1 MNAATF
7 WDRAAPRYAARPIG
21 NMEAYAHTLAR
32 TQSYLSATDHML
44 ELGCGTGGTAL
55 EHAPHV
61 VQITATDISPA
72 MIAIAK
78 AKPQP
83 QPQSN
88 ITFLAAALGDGR
100 MPAGPFDVV
109 TGFNILH
116 LLPDP
121 AAGIRDIARLVK
133 PGGLFISKT
142 PCLAGRYS
150 LLKPV
155 IGAMRL
161 VGKAPRVHFLSTAG
175 LERAITQAGFEI
187 IETGDFPKSP
197 PSHFIVARRT

>member
-1 MNAATF
+1 MNTAAF
-7 WDRAAPRYAARPIG
+7 WDKAAPGYAAQPIR
-21 NMEAYAHTLAR
+21 NAEAYAHTLAR
-32 TQSYLSATDHML
+32 TQSYLGASDHML

-61 VQITATDISPA
+61 ARITAADISPA
-72 MIAIAK
+72 MIEIARS
-78 AKPQP
+78 KPQP
-83 QPQSN
+83 QGN
-88 ITFLAAALGDGR
+88 ITFLTATLEGDGI
-100 MPAGPFDVV
+100 PGGPFDVV

-121 AAGIRDIARLVK
+121 AAGIRDVARLVK

-161 VGKAPRVHFLSTAG
+161 VGKAPKIHFLSTAG
-175 LERAITQAGFEI
+175 LERAIAVAGFEI

-197 PSHFIVARRT
+197 PSHFIVARRP

>member
-1 MNAATF
+1 MTTAAF
-7 WDRAAPRYAARPIG
+7 WGKAAPGYAARPIRDTA
-21 NMEAYAHTLAR
+21 AYAHTLAR
-32 TQSYLSATDHML
+32 TQSYLTATDRML

-61 VQITATDISPA
+61 AAITATDISPA
-72 MIAIAK
+72 MIAIAR

-83 QPQSN
+83 EGN
-88 ITFLAAALGDGR
+88 VTFLTATLGDAA
-100 MPAGPFDVV
+100 MPDGPFDVV

-121 AAGIRDIARLVK
+121 GPGIRAIAALVR

-142 PCLAGRYS
+142 PCLSGRYS

-161 VGKAPRVHFLSTAG
+161 VGKAPKVHFLSPAG
-175 LERAITQAGFEI
+175 LERAVTAAGFEI

-197 PSHFIVARRT
+197 PSHFIVARRV

>member
-1 MNAATF
+1 MNTADF
-7 WDRAAPRYAARPIG
+7 WDKTAPRYAARPIR
-21 NMEAYAHTLAR
+21 NSEAYAHTLAR
-32 TQSYLSATDHML
+32 TQSYLNAADHML

-55 EHAPHV
+55 EHAGHV
-61 VQITATDISPA
+61 ARITATDISPA
-72 MIAIAK
+72 MIGIAR

-83 QPQSN
+83 QGN
-88 ITFLAAALGDGR
+88 ITFLAATLDDGR
-100 MPAGPFDVV
+100 LPDGPFDVV
-109 TGFNILH
+109 TGFNLLH

-121 AAGIRDIARLVK
+121 AAGIRSIAGLIR

-161 VGKAPRVHFLSTAG
+161 VGKAPKVHFLSTAR
-175 LERAITQAGFEI
+175 LEQAITQAGFEI

-197 PSHFIVARRT
+197 PSHFIVARRA

>member
-1 MNAATF
+1 MNTAAF
-7 WDRAAPRYAARPIG
+7 WDKVAPGYAAQPIR
-21 NMEAYAHTLAR
+21 NAEAYAHTLAR
-32 TQSYLSATDHML
+32 TQSYLGASDHML

-61 VQITATDISPA
+61 ARITATDISPA
-72 MIAIAK
+72 MIEIAR

-83 QPQSN
+83 RGN
-88 ITFLAAALGDGR
+88 ITFLTATLENDGI
-100 MPAGPFDVV
+100 PAGPFDVV

-121 AAGIRDIARLVK
+121 AAGIRDIAGLVK

-161 VGKAPRVHFLSTAG
+161 VGKAPKIHFLSTAG
-175 LERAITQAGFEI
+175 LERAIAVAGFEI

-197 PSHFIVARRT
+197 PSHFIVARRP

>member
-1 MNAATF
+1 MNTAAF
-7 WDRAAPRYAARPIG
+7 WDKAAPGYAARPIRDTQ
-21 NMEAYAHTLAR
+21 AYAHTLAR
-32 TQSYLSATDHML
+32 TQSYLSKTDQML

-61 VQITATDISPA
+61 AQITATDISPA
-72 MIAIAK
+72 MIAIAE

-83 QPQSN
+83 EGN
-88 ITFLAAALGDGR
+88 ITFVTATLEDGA
-100 MPAGPFDVV
+100 MPKGPFDVV

-121 AAGIRDIARLVK
+121 AQSLRAIAGLVK

-161 VGKAPRVHFLSTAG
+161 VGKAPKVHFLSPARLETAI
-175 LERAITQAGFEI
+175 RAAGFEI

-197 PSHFIVARRT
+197 PSHFIVARRA

>member
-1 MNAATF
+1 MNTAAF
-7 WDRAAPRYAARPIG
+7 WDKVAPGYAAQPIR
-21 NMEAYAHTLAR
+21 NAEAYAHTLAR
-32 TQSYLSATDHML
+32 TQSYLNASDHML

-61 VQITATDISPA
+61 ARITATDISPA
-72 MIAIAK
+72 MIAVAQ
-78 AKPQP
+78 AKPQTEG
-83 QPQSN
+83 N
-88 ITFLAAALGDGR
+88 VRFLTATLDDGR
-100 MPAGPFDVV
+100 LPEGPYDVV
-109 TGFNILH
+109 TAFNLLH

-121 AAGIRDIARLVK
+121 AGGLRAIAKMVR

-161 VGKAPRVHFLSTAG
+161 VGKAPKVHFLSPAR
-175 LERAITQAGFEI
+175 LQQAVTQAGFEI

-197 PSHFIVARRT
+197 PSHFIVARRV

>member
-1 MNAATF
+1 MNTAAF
-7 WDRAAPRYAARPIG
+7 WDKVAPGYAAQPIR
-21 NMEAYAHTLAR
+21 NAEAYAHTLAR
-32 TQSYLSATDHML
+32 TQSYLGATDHML

-61 VQITATDISPA
+61 ARITATDISPA
-72 MIAIAK
+72 MIAIAQ

-83 QPQSN
+83 QGN
-88 ITFLAAALGDGR
+88 TRFLTATLEDGA
-100 MPAGPFDVV
+100 MPRGPYDVV
-109 TGFNILH
+109 TGFNLLH

-121 AAGIRDIARLVK
+121 ARGLRAIAGLVR

-161 VGKAPRVHFLSTAG
+161 VGKAPKVQFLSPAR
-175 LERAITQAGFEI
+175 LEQAVTQAGFRI

-197 PSHFIVARRT
+197 PSHFIVARRA